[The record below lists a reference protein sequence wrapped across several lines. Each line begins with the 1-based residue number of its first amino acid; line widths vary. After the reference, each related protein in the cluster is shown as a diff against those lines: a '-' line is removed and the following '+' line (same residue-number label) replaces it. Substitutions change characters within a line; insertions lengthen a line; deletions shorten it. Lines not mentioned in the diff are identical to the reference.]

1 VVEFLVHGYVED
13 MPEWMA
19 AADLLISKPGGMTS
33 AEAMASHLPM
43 AIYDPIPG
51 QEERNS
57 DQLLEKGVAI
67 KCNEITT
74 LGYKVGRLLGDPDR
88 LHRMKVA
95 AREMGRPKAAE
106 TVVKTLLAESDNTA
120 VEVNSDQQEEMAEQ
134 VRKR

>member
-1 VVEFLVHGYVED
+1 MVC
-13 MPEWMA
+13 
-19 AADLLISKPGGMTS
+19 
-33 AEAMASHLPM
+33 HLPM

-67 KCNEITT
+67 KCNEIMT
-74 LGYKVGRLLGDPDR
+74 LGYKVDCLLSDPARLQ
-88 LHRMKVA
+88 RMRES

-106 TVVKTLLAESDNTA
+106 TVVRTLLAESDTVPVEMNT
-120 VEVNSDQQEEMAEQ
+120 EQQEEMAEQ